1 MEKEVIR
8 RRSKTGANVPS
19 INRLLQSQL
28 ITTKNTAMVK
38 ATQKNAI
45 IHLPHRVADSASN
58 RASASANNCAR
69 RTRYEKPGTATKPRA
84 SQHRA
89 AADSQGGNDGEQ
101 NTHRTFPRR
110 RNYRFCVL
118 TVDKYELLMGALVV
132 GLPISDPSFQR
143 GFTRSL
149 HGRPS
154 TNGFPA
160 LSNGSV
166 TER

>member
-1 MEKEVIR
+1 M
-8 RRSKTGANVPS
+8 PS

-118 TVDKYELLMGALVV
+118 TVDESTAGRERSNELLMGALVV

-149 HGRPS
+149 HGWPS